1 MFMDP
6 RTMFLQGLVFAKKGI
21 LRKLMHSHSRAP
33 HHQGKV
39 GNTLCERFKPS
50 EKSTAH
56 APTASHW
63 TLPTLPL
70 GGAGVG
76 YAMFDILARV
86 LDFANAGIKSCSEL
100 MVCMQASRSARH
112 GYAGNPKLSFGP
124 V

>member
-1 MFMDP
+1 MVP
-6 RTMFLQGLVFAKKGI
+6 RRMILQGSVIAKKVT
-21 LRKLMHSHSRAP
+21 LRKRIHSRSVASP
-33 HHQGKV
+33 HQGKV

-76 YAMFDILARV
+76 YAMFDILVRV
-86 LDFANAGIKSCSEL
+86 LYFKTRVSTFEFEP
-100 MVCMQASRSARH
+100 VSA
-112 GYAGNPKLSFGP
+112 
-124 V
+124 